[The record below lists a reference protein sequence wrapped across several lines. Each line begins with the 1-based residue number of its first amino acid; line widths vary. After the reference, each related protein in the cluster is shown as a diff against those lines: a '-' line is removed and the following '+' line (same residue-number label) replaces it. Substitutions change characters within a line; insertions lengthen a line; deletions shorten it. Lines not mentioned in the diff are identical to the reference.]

1 MANRTKAADFLKA
14 MNPESAT
21 PIAAVA
27 AIPVA
32 PPTAPEP
39 EAPPKAAR
47 PAKGKGKLPA
57 RSQLKHFGGYISDAT
72 EEKIAILRAR
82 LKLDNSALITQ
93 AIDDLY
99 RKHAAKRA
107 FGDE

>member
-1 MANRTKAADFLKA
+1 MVSRSKASDFLKA
-14 MNPESAT
+14 MNPDPVV

-27 AIPVA
+27 AVPVA
-32 PPTAPEP
+32 PPAELVPPAPL
-39 EAPPKAAR
+39 KAAR
-47 PAKGKGKLPA
+47 TAKGKAPA
-57 RSQLKHFGGYISDAT
+57 RAQLKHFGGYISDAT

>member
-1 MANRTKAADFLKA
+1 MAKGTKAADFLKA
-14 MNPESAT
+14 MNPEPAA

-27 AIPVA
+27 AIP
-32 PPTAPEP
+32 TAPASEP
-39 EAPPKAAR
+39 ALTPTPKAAKTTK
-47 PAKGKGKLPA
+47 AKAPSRA
-57 RSQLKHFGGYISDAT
+57 QLKHFGGYISDET
-72 EEKIAILRAR
+72 EERIAILRAR

-107 FGDE
+107 FGDQ

>member
-47 PAKGKGKLPA
+47 PAKAKGKLPA
-57 RSQLKHFGGYISDAT
+57 RAQLKHFGGYISDAT

-82 LKLDNSALITQ
+82 LKLDNSALITL
-93 AIDDLY
+93 AVDDLY